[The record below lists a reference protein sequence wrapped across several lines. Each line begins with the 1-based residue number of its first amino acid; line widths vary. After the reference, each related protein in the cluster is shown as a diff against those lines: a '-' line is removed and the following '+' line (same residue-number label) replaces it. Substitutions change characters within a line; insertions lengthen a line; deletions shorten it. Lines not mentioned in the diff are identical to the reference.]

1 MTRLAKPWR
10 MKEGFLV
17 GGGLL
22 FVGLLLQLA
31 TGPVDWGFFAAPVNY
46 IVLVLMLA
54 LIGAMFLLRRKV
66 YAFEWMMHFT
76 AAVPCLC
83 YAAGLTILMGL
94 TVQTRQGGIPWLSQM
109 LQFWP
114 FVLIWTWMMVIAGLA
129 ALNHLLRWKW
139 REIPFIVNHLGVFLA
154 IVCATLGNA
163 DMQELRMT
171 VFEGTR
177 ESMAVDENGKG
188 QELDLAV
195 ELYDFTMD
203 RYGNGTPKR
212 FASDVSI
219 HTKGGQT
226 IAGTVEVNKPLKA
239 EGWKVYQY
247 DYDAMRGP
255 ESQYSVFLLVRD
267 PWLPG
272 VYLGIFLML
281 AGALCLI
288 VQEYAPK
295 RKWVLLAALVPTVLF
310 TFLTVS
316 RMGPSATSQPP
327 ALQSPWFIPH
337 LIVYMAGYAILAT
350 ATLMAIYRLVFKK
363 KDEEVEMGITDGLV
377 YVGLAF
383 LTIGMLF
390 GALWAKEAW
399 GNYWSW
405 DPKETWAAVT
415 WLCYLVY
422 LHFRKARP
430 SEWRTACWVLLFAFI
445 CLQLCWWGIN
455 YLPSAQGQSVHTYN
469 M

>member
-31 TGPVDWGFFAAPVNY
+31 IGPVDWGFFAAPVNY

-54 LIGAMFLLRRKV
+54 LIGAMFMLRRKV

-83 YAAGLTILMGL
+83 YAAGLTIVMGL
-94 TVQTRQGGIPWLSQM
+94 TVQTRHGGIPWLSQM

-177 ESMAVDENGKG
+177 ESMAVDEYGKG

-195 ELYDFTMD
+195 ELYDFTM
-203 RYGNGTPKR
+203 
-212 FASDVSI
+212 
-219 HTKGGQT
+219 
-226 IAGTVEVNKPLKA
+226 
-239 EGWKVYQY
+239 
-247 DYDAMRGP
+247 
-255 ESQYSVFLLVRD
+255 
-267 PWLPG
+267 
-272 VYLGIFLML
+272 
-281 AGALCLI
+281 
-288 VQEYAPK
+288 
-295 RKWVLLAALVPTVLF
+295 
-310 TFLTVS
+310 
-316 RMGPSATSQPP
+316 
-327 ALQSPWFIPH
+327 
-337 LIVYMAGYAILAT
+337 
-350 ATLMAIYRLVFKK
+350 
-363 KDEEVEMGITDGLV
+363 
-377 YVGLAF
+377 
-383 LTIGMLF
+383 
-390 GALWAKEAW
+390 
-399 GNYWSW
+399 
-405 DPKETWAAVT
+405 
-415 WLCYLVY
+415 
-422 LHFRKARP
+422 
-430 SEWRTACWVLLFAFI
+430 
-445 CLQLCWWGIN
+445 
-455 YLPSAQGQSVHTYN
+455 
-469 M
+469 